1 MQTIAAPL
9 SFTAR
14 AESLARLLVQGSAAA
29 AVVVGCLIADP
40 LVGFSAGLIFA
51 VTAVM
56 ARWRFESTTAVV
68 LFLAYINGGI
78 MLAVPGPLKGAP
90 LWLAAIS
97 GLVAGGL
104 PWRSWTAPLAW
115 RWPLLLWL
123 LGVALSWPII
133 ALRETDFSLVAPR
146 TL

>member
-1 MQTIAAPL
+1 MQSIATPL
-9 SFTAR
+9 SLTAR
-14 AESLARLLVQGSAAA
+14 AESLARLLVQGSAGA

-40 LVGFSAGLIFA
+40 VVGFGAGLTFV
-51 VTAVM
+51 VTAGM

-68 LFLAYINGGI
+68 LFLAYIHGGL

-90 LWLAAIS
+90 LWLAAMS

-104 PWRSWTAPLAW
+104 PWRSWSAPLAW

-123 LGVALSWPII
+123 LGVAL
-133 ALRETDFSLVAPR
+133 
-146 TL
+146 